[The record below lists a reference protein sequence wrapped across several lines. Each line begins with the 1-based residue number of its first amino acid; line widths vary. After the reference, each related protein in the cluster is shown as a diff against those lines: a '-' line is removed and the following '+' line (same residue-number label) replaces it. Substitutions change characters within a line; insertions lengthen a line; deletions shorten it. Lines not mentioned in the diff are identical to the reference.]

1 MTPSSR
7 KRSRDDTEIAPPSKK
22 VRLQST
28 DQILQKNSHWM
39 KVKLPRQQHDDVVG
53 TAPGVDAAAKS
64 TLQKASDKV
73 ELDSRRETLT
83 KLATPAE
90 LPELDTEKGLNR
102 LAQKYAALIRM
113 NSAAPGKKRKSND
126 IEEPSSEEQG
136 RATKKH
142 KSSTSE
148 SDGRLS
154 RRASMTPL
162 PSVRTK
168 EKTKSPPSTATKT
181 AESPESR
188 VDKSTSESTPSAPR
202 PSAKPEKRP
211 AIKKQPF
218 PAAKKKLDFYIKRV
232 PLTAEETEKAEL
244 KRTGER
250 IMREPTAYSRRRA
263 TERKK
268 QVNEALM
275 PESKRKQ
282 PLGSASA
289 SSNRKPLLPARS
301 ERKVRQ
307 KSPASDT
314 DDESTENRPSTSSA
328 RPARP
333 RNESGGSSDSQA
345 SSTGAFKQPDPRLE
359 AIRRKYRARMSDGSI
374 PNRRLS

>member
-7 KRSRDDTEIAPPSKK
+7 KRSRDDTGITPPSKK

-39 KVKLPRQQHDDVVG
+39 KVKLSRQHHDGVVG
-53 TAPGVDAAAKS
+53 TAPGVDVAAKS
-64 TLQKASDKV
+64 TLQKASDKA
-73 ELDSRRETLT
+73 ELDPRRETLT
-83 KLATPAE
+83 KLVTPAE
-90 LPELDTEKGLNR
+90 LPELDTEEGLNR
-102 LAQKYAALIRM
+102 LAQKYVTLAHT
-113 NSAAPGKKRKSND
+113 NSVAPSKKRKFD
-126 IEEPSSEEQG
+126 DAEEFPSEEQDC
-136 RATKKH
+136 ATKKH
-142 KSSTSE
+142 KSSS
-148 SDGRLS
+148 SKSAGQLS
-154 RRASMTPL
+154 RRASMTSSPL
-162 PSVRTK
+162 VKTK
-168 EKTKSPPSTATKT
+168 EKTKSPSSTATKT

-202 PSAKPEKRP
+202 SSAKPEKRP

-218 PAAKKKLDFYIKRV
+218 PPAKKKLDFYIKRV

-244 KRTGER
+244 QRAGER
-250 IMREPTAYSRRRA
+250 ITREPTAYSRRRA

-268 QVNEALM
+268 QVKEALM

-282 PLGSASA
+282 PLSFSLA

-314 DDESTENRPSTSSA
+314 DDDSIENRPSTSSA

-333 RNESGGSSDSQA
+333 RNESGSSSDSQA

-359 AIRRKYRARMSDGSI
+359 AIRHKYGARMSDGSI
-374 PNRRLS
+374 PSRRVS